1 MLSSQGKKIE
11 QQEKQSLELIN
22 LIPLNES
29 AKCQVC
35 ATEVEK
41 HIAEFNISKHQ
52 LLLCFFCGM
61 LADRKAIEKKF
72 FRVKQY
78 RRDHGLDVSRL

>member
-1 MLSSQGKKIE
+1 MFPKQIIQE
-11 QQEKQSLELIN
+11 EKQSFKLID
-22 LIPLNES
+22 LISLNES

-41 HIAEFNISKHQ
+41 HIVEFNISKHQ

-61 LADRKAIEKKF
+61 LADIKAIEKKF
-72 FRVKQY
+72 SRVKQY
-78 RRDHGLDVSRL
+78 RREHRLDV

>member
-1 MLSSQGKKIE
+1 MCSKEIL
-11 QQEKQSLELIN
+11 QEEKSLKLIN
-22 LIPLNES
+22 LNES

-41 HIAEFNISKHQ
+41 HIVEFNIIKHQ

-61 LADRKAIEKKF
+61 LADIKAIEKKF
-72 FRVKQY
+72 SRVKQY
-78 RRDHGLDVSRL
+78 RREHRLDV

>member
-11 QQEKQSLELIN
+11 EKEKEKQSLELID

-29 AKCQVC
+29 TKCQVC
-35 ATEVEK
+35 ATEVKK
-41 HIAEFNISKHQ
+41 HIVEFNISKHQ
-52 LLLCFFCGM
+52 LLLCFFCGL

-72 FRVKQY
+72 SIVKQY
-78 RRDHGLDVSRL
+78 KREHGLDV